1 MNWNEYFLKMADLV
15 AEKSKDRST
24 KVGAVI
30 VGPDN
35 EVRSTGYNG
44 FPRGVNDDVD
54 ERHERP
60 AKYLWTEHGER
71 NAIFNAA
78 RNGVHTLGCTM
89 YLNCW
94 YPCADCARAVIQ
106 AGIVCVVVSRA
117 RENKHDSKWNETCA
131 VGVQMLEEAG
141 VECVVVD

>member
-1 MNWNEYFLKMADLV
+1 MNWNEYFIKMADLV

-24 KVGAVI
+24 KIGAVI
-30 VGPDN
+30 VGPDH

-44 FPRGVNDDVD
+44 FPRGVDDNVD

-60 AKYLWTEHGER
+60 AKYMWTEHGER

-106 AGIVCVVVSRA
+106 AGIVRVVVRRDRANPVGSRWEESCAVGSRMLYEAGVDCVVV
-117 RENKHDSKWNETCA
+117 
-131 VGVQMLEEAG
+131 
-141 VECVVVD
+141 